1 MTKFQYQTFTSQNIN
16 QFVFLSSCSDIWWCS
31 DKLKIYLESA
41 SRANSV
47 MTHRGKESGS
57 GRYKHL
63 NENEKRACLAKEYA
77 SSMIL
82 KRFLLVKYKSRR
94 LAKHV
99 DKKLFSY
106 LNLLD
111 WITKPF
117 TGKVFLRA
125 VFRKIDLLYLGS
137 LFNIEGKSPMNT
149 FPM

>member
-1 MTKFQYQTFTSQNIN
+1 
-16 QFVFLSSCSDIWWCS
+16 
-31 DKLKIYLESA
+31 
-41 SRANSV
+41 

-77 SSMIL
+77 SSRIL

-111 WITKPF
+111 
-117 TGKVFLRA
+117 
-125 VFRKIDLLYLGS
+125 
-137 LFNIEGKSPMNT
+137 
-149 FPM
+149 